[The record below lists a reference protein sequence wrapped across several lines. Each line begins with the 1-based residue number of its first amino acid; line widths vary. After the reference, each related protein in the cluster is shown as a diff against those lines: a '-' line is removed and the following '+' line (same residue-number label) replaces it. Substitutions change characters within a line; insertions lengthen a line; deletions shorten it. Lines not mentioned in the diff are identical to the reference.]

1 MKKPL
6 LLALCLMMP
15 LSALAADDIYLE
27 GVSVLGVKK
36 TAHVVINDVKLMVKE
51 QDYVGEWEVVKITDQ
66 LVTLRN
72 DAGEVSTLALH
83 SRLSPVA
90 EPAPAETAPAAEKTD
105 DEAFKEV
112 TDISDETVPEGYRK
126 VRTPFGELLVR
137 KKEALGEAEPPMPA
151 VKSSNFFDFS
161 KRAEQQAQ
169 SGNAAPA
176 AMPPANLPS
185 LFRPKAAQENTQK
198 ATESTAPA
206 ATE

>member
-36 TAHVVINDVKLMVKE
+36 TAHVVINNVKLMVKE

-72 DAGEVSTLALH
+72 EAGELSSLALH
-83 SRLSPVA
+83 SRLSPVT
-90 EPAPAETAPAAEKTD
+90 EAPAAEAVPATEKTD
-105 DEAFKEV
+105 EEVFKEV
-112 TDISDETVPEGYRK
+112 TDITDETVPEGYRK

-137 KKEALGEAEPPMPA
+137 KKEALGEAEPPLPA
-151 VKSSNFFDFS
+151 MKSSAFFDLS

-169 SGNAAPA
+169 QAQSGNTPS

-185 LFRPKAAQENTQK
+185 LFRPKAATQEDTAN
-198 ATESTAPA
+198 TAPA
-206 ATE
+206 AE